1 MSLPLRLLPAVLC
14 VLIWSCPLRA
24 QTETAPT
31 ATDAGAPETAEA
43 PRIDLGQSQLQ
54 IQRDFERFEDKLFEL
69 SEHLRGED
77 PDRADLLNRTR
88 SQSRELRVLDQMK
101 VIATLLAEGN
111 ELGDAVARQDELI
124 AHLQVLLK
132 LLQSEDERDRIARE
146 IERIEDLIKDTN
158 DVIGRQKDA
167 RAATE
172 RRGDPETLEG
182 QQEGVQSRAQ
192 QLAEK
197 IDRQDAERAA
207 ERNRTGEQSESQE
220 GSEQSS
226 GEQSEGQQSEG
237 QEGEGQES
245 SGEPMEGESGM
256 PSEGEPMEGE
266 PMEGEPMEG
275 EPMEGEPREGG
286 TKPMPGENPEGEPG
300 DMPPM
305 EGSESESSQSPSG
318 SQSQSQSPS
327 QSGSPSQSQSPSQ
340 SGSQSQQQQQPGE
353 SPEGES
359 SEQTGGPQSPSDPSD
374 QQQTPGR
381 EELEKAIEEMN
392 QAIEELKAKDHDGAS
407 DEQDQALAELER
419 MKAQL
424 EEILRQ
430 LREEEREMFL
440 TMLEARFQEMLRVQL
455 QINAETTRLDRVPE
469 DQRGSSHATKSTD
482 LSRDQSGNA
491 LEADRALILLK
502 EEGSSVAFPEA
513 VEQMRDNMLTVVG
526 RLGKADT
533 GETTQLIEQLIV
545 ETLDEMI
552 LALQKELEKMKEQE
566 QQQQQQQQQDQDPPL
581 VDVLAELKMIRSL
594 QNQIN
599 RLTRQLGLEVE
610 GEQAVEA
617 DTLELLDDLSGR
629 QQRVQE
635 ATYDLSTGKTSL
647 GQELR
652 QGSE

>member
-1 MSLPLRLLPAVLC
+1 VSLPLRLLPAVLC
-14 VLIWSCPLRA
+14 LVIWSSPLKA
-24 QTETAPT
+24 QSETVP
-31 ATDAGAPETAEA
+31 TDADAPAAEPA
-43 PRIDLGQSQLQ
+43 EEPRVDLGQAQLQ

-111 ELGDAVARQDELI
+111 ELGDAVSRQDELV

-172 RRGDPETLEG
+172 RRGDPGTLEG
-182 QQEGVQSRAQ
+182 QQEDVQNRAQ
-192 QLAEK
+192 ELAEK
-197 IDRQDAERAA
+197 IDRQVAERAA
-207 ERNRTGEQSESQE
+207 ERNRSGEQSESQE

-226 GEQSEGQQSEG
+226 GEQSEGQ
-237 QEGEGQES
+237 EGEGQES
-245 SGEPMEGESGM
+245 SGEPMEGASGM
-256 PSEGEPMEGE
+256 PSEGAPMEGE

-275 EPMEGEPREGG
+275 EQ
-286 TKPMPGENPEGEPG
+286 PMPGENPEGEPG

-327 QSGSPSQSQSPSQ
+327 QSGSQSQSQSPSP
-340 SGSQSQQQQQPGE
+340 SGSQSQQQQPPGE

-455 QINAETTRLDRVPE
+455 QINAETTRLDRVPA

-482 LSRDQSGNA
+482 LSRDQGGNA

-610 GEQAVEA
+610 GEQAGEG
-617 DTLELLDDLSGR
+617 DTLELLHDLSGR

>member
-14 VLIWSCPLRA
+14 LAIWSSPLRA
-24 QTETAPT
+24 QTETVPA
-31 ATDAGAPETAEA
+31 ATDAAAAEPA
-43 PRIDLGQSQLQ
+43 SEPRANLGQSQLQ

-69 SEHLRGED
+69 SEHLRRED

-88 SQSRELRVLDQMK
+88 SQSRELRVLEQMR
-101 VIATLLAEGN
+101 VIAALLSEGN
-111 ELGDAVARQDELI
+111 ELGDAVARQDDLI

-146 IERIEDLIKDTN
+146 IARIEDLIKDTN

-172 RRGDPETLEG
+172 RRGDPEKLEG
-182 QQEGVQSRAQ
+182 QQQDVQSRAQ
-192 QLAEK
+192 QLADK

-207 ERNRTGEQSESQE
+207 ERNRSGEQSES
-220 GSEQSS
+220 EQSS
-226 GEQSEGQQSEG
+226 GQQSEGSQSEGQQGEG
-237 QEGEGQES
+237 QQGEGQES
-245 SGEPMEGESGM
+245 SGQPMEGESGM
-256 PSEGEPMEGE
+256 PSEGMPSEGE
-266 PMEGEPMEG
+266 PKDGDPMDSD
-275 EPMEGEPREGG
+275 

-305 EGSESESSQSPSG
+305 EGSESESGSPSESG

-327 QSGSPSQSQSPSQ
+327 QSGSQSESQSPSQ
-340 SGSQSQQQQQPGE
+340 SGSQSQQQQPGE

-359 SEQTGGPQSPSDPSD
+359 SQQTGGPQSPSDPSD

-381 EELEKAIEEMN
+381 QELEKAIEEMN
-392 QAIEELKAKDHDGAS
+392 QAIEELKAKDHGGAS

-455 QINAETTRLDRVPE
+455 QINAETTRLDRVPV

-482 LSRDQSGNA
+482 LSRNQSGNA

-513 VEQMRDNMLTVVG
+513 VEQMRNNMLVVVG

-533 GETTQLIEQLIV
+533 GETTQLYEQLIV

-599 RLTRQLGLEVE
+599 RLTRQLGLEVD

-617 DTLELLDDLSGR
+617 DTLELLNDLSGR

-652 QGSE
+652 QGSH